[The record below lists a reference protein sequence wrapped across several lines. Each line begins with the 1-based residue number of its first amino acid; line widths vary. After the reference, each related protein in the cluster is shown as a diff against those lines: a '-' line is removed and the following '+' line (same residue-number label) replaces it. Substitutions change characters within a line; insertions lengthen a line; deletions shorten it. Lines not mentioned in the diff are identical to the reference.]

1 MFAPLQPARLAWRDF
16 HHGARPVDRA
26 SPPNRLP
33 RRCGLP
39 GAADRRR
46 KFRRGLRGKV
56 MKGKTTDF
64 VFEIG
69 CEEIPAGMLPGAAKE
84 LKAILEKYL
93 TTHNLLEN
101 ACIETF
107 AAPRRLAATC
117 TDIRMRQADEIKE
130 MMGPPKSVS
139 FDNAGKPTRAAESF
153 AQKIGLPV
161 DKLSLVAT
169 PKGEYLAA
177 QQVIPGR
184 PAKDI
189 LEEVLPLAVKE
200 IPWPRSMYWTG
211 ATGLHFIRPIR
222 WVVALLD
229 GTALRLTLGDAAA
242 GKLSAGHRFLG
253 KPKVPV
259 SGANDYV
266 QKLRTNFVLVRAEE
280 RGKKIETELRQ
291 LAGGK
296 GLRVHEDAHLMELV
310 TYLNEFPTAILGGF
324 DPNFLDLPDEILI
337 TVMRDHQ
344 KYFALERKDGTLAPH
359 FLAIINLDK
368 DRAGLI
374 RAGHERVLRARFA
387 DARFFWESDQ
397 KCRLADYLPKLGA
410 VTYQEKLGSYG
421 EKVERMRELARWLS
435 EQWFASGIAKASV
448 GAADRAAELSKCDLV
463 TEMVREFTE
472 LQGIVG
478 GLYAK
483 AQGEPEE
490 ISWAI
495 YDHYKPVG
503 LEDPIPR
510 NMAGKTVALADKLD
524 SLVGCFAV
532 GLIPTGSSDPFA
544 LRRAAMGIVKIL
556 IETKL
561 PLSLSLA
568 VARTVR
574 SLSHG
579 PRKITVSS
587 GVEKQVMD
595 FLLDRARFVL
605 RESSGLAYD
614 EINAALAA
622 GADDLVDSVRR
633 MEAIRAIRKT
643 KNFEPLAISFKRI
656 RKILEK
662 AGPEAGWKLSAVRSD
677 LFTEEAERELHARAA
692 SAMKEV
698 EQQKRAGRYR
708 EALQGIAALRPSV
721 DRFFDEVMV
730 NADDDQI
737 RKNRLTL
744 LSGPLSEFSTIADFS
759 EIVTA
764 EQKK

>member
-1 MFAPLQPARLAWRDF
+1 M
-16 HHGARPVDRA
+16 
-26 SPPNRLP
+26 N
-33 RRCGLP
+33 
-39 GAADRRR
+39 GAAD
-46 KFRRGLRGKV
+46 FL
-56 MKGKTTDF
+56 
-64 VFEIG
+64 FEIG
-69 CEEIPAGMLPGAAKE
+69 CEEIPAGMLPGAVKE
-84 LKAILEKYL
+84 LKVILEKYL
-93 TTHNLLEN
+93 TTHNLMQGTP
-101 ACIETF
+101 IEVYG
-107 AAPRRLAATC
+107 APRRLVAFCDGLRAK
-117 TDIRMRQADEIKE
+117 QPDERKDVQ
-130 MMGPPKSVS
+130 GPSKAVAYDAS
-139 FDNAGKPTRAAESF
+139 GKPTKAAEGF
-153 AQKIGLPV
+153 AHKMNIPV
-161 DKLSLVAT
+161 DELVTIST
-169 PKGEYLAA
+169 PKGEYLSAK
-177 QQVIPGR
+177 QVILGR
-184 PAKDI
+184 SAKEI
-189 LEEVLPLAVKE
+189 LEEVLPRSVAE
-200 IPWPRSMYWTG
+200 IPWPRSMYWNG

-222 WVVALLD
+222 WAVAILD
-229 GTALRLTLGDAAA
+229 GKPLRLALGNIAA
-242 GKLSAGHRFLG
+242 GNYSSGHRFLG
-253 KPKVPV
+253 KSKIPV
-259 SGANDYV
+259 RGAKDYV
-266 QKLRTNFVLVRAEE
+266 QKLRSNFVLVRPED
-280 RGKKIETELRQ
+280 RKDKIEGELRR
-291 LAGGK
+291 LASGK
-296 GLRVHEDAHLMELV
+296 GLRIHEDAHLMDLV
-310 TYLNEFPTAILGGF
+310 IYLNEYPTAILGGF
-324 DPNFLDLPDEILI
+324 DPSYLELPEEILI

-344 KYFALERKDGTLAPH
+344 KYFALERKDGKLAPN
-359 FLAIINLDK
+359 FLAVINLNQDK
-368 DRAGLI
+368 AGLI

-387 DARFFWESDQ
+387 DARFFWETDQ
-397 KCRLADYLPKLGA
+397 KCRLADYLPKLSD

-421 EKVERMRELARWLS
+421 EKVERMRELARWFS
-435 EQWFASGIAKASV
+435 EQWFASGIAHASV

-490 ISWAI
+490 VSWAV
-495 YDHYKPVG
+495 YDHYKPSG
-503 LEDPIPR
+503 IEDSIPR
-510 NMAGKTVALADKLD
+510 NIVGQAVALAEKFD

-532 GLIPTGSSDPFA
+532 GLV
-544 LRRAAMGIVKIL
+544 VKIL

-561 PLSLSLA
+561 PVSLSMTI
-568 VARTVR
+568 ARSARALT
-574 SLSHG
+574 HG

-605 RESSGLAYD
+605 RESSSLAYD

-662 AGPEAGWKLSAVRSD
+662 AGPEAGWKLSSIRPD
-677 LFTEEAERELHARAA
+677 LFAEEAERELHARAA

-708 EALQGIAALRPSV
+708 EALQGIAALRPAV

-744 LSGPLSEFSTIADFS
+744 LSGLLSEFSTIADFS

-764 EQKK
+764 EQGK